1 MTKRTRDEMTPA
13 AANLLTADAPEQLLQ
28 LLTSITDTKIVS
40 KLEQL
45 NHSADGTVEPF
56 LCTHHGGFHCDE
68 ALALAMLKMLPEY
81 EKLPIVRTRDPEI
94 IKKAQLVVDVGG
106 VYSHDLNK
114 YDHHMGDFTTT
125 FSPKHKVTKLSSAGL
140 VYLHFARKLM
150 ALFIEKSHDKDSSG
164 EKPEITDILINKL
177 YRNFIEE
184 VDAIDNGVEMSEHMK
199 YRIGTGLGS
208 RIKRLNPSWRQENVS
223 SETENY
229 QFKKAMMVCGEEWFY
244 QVQSLLVEWYPARK
258 IVADAC
264 ASACPE
270 YYTSSH
276 PAGTQNGHL
285 KLDADSRTLILPR
298 CCPWQEHLL
307 DIEHELNIASDK
319 DKQILYCIF
328 PDSRSGSFR
337 IQAVPK
343 IRGSFE
349 NRKPLPKPW
358 RGVRDDELSGVAGIP
373 GCVFTHASGFI
384 GGNQT
389 LEGAKEMARKA
400 VEFPMEQ
407 NL

>member
-1 MTKRTRDEMTPA
+1 MGSIRWIWSLVMSSCAHVASQVIDSGI
-13 AANLLTADAPEQLLQ
+13 QIY
-28 LLTSITDTKIVS
+28 TS
-40 KLEQL
+40 
-45 NHSADGTVEPF
+45 H
-56 LCTHHGGFHCDE
+56 
-68 ALALAMLKMLPEY
+68 
-81 EKLPIVRTRDPEI
+81 
-94 IKKAQLVVDVGG
+94 
-106 VYSHDLNK
+106 
-114 YDHHMGDFTTT
+114 
-125 FSPKHKVTKLSSAGL
+125 
-140 VYLHFARKLM
+140 
-150 ALFIEKSHDKDSSG
+150 
-164 EKPEITDILINKL
+164 
-177 YRNFIEE
+177 
-184 VDAIDNGVEMSEHMK
+184 
-199 YRIGTGLGS
+199 
-208 RIKRLNPSWRQENVS
+208 
-223 SETENY
+223 SETKNLY
-229 QFKKAMMVCGEEWFY
+229 CR
-244 QVQSLLVEWYPARK
+244 YPARK

-270 YYTSSH
+270 YYTSTH

-400 VEFPMEQ
+400 VEFPVEQ